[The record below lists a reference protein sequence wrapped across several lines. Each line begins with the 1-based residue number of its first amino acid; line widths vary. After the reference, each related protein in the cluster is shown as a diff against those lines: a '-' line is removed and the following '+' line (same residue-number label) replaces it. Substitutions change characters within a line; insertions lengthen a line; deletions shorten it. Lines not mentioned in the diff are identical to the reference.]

1 MCWLKNLPSKSG
13 ISSTLV
19 PKALV
24 TGHTPDYHKHCKVG
38 FGTYVQTHEAQ
49 TTQWRHRQFEI
60 SLSAPL
66 VTHMV
71 GITSV
76 LLALL
81 SEYIVLSGQ
90 NPQCECKN
98 LLRTEMVSQFWE
110 SMMK

>member
-1 MCWLKNLPSKSG
+1 VLAEKFAIQEWYFKYTSSKG
-13 ISSTLV
+13 FGH
-19 PKALV
+19 
-24 TGHTPDYHKHCKVG
+24 GHTPDYHKHCKVG

-98 LLRTEMVSQFWE
+98 LLRTEMVSQFWDR
-110 SMMK
+110 MMN